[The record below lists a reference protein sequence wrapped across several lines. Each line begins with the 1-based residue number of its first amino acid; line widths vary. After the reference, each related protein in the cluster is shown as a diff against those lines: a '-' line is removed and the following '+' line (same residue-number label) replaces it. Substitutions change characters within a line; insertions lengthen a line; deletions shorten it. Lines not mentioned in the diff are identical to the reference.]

1 LEGNEGLTATHGW
14 NEGINGGIKK
24 NSGRI
29 RTQITGYKQSCFQ
42 YVIHSPVWIRATN
55 RQQNHKILPKLF
67 LNRSFKLI
75 MSAP

>member
-1 LEGNEGLTATHGW
+1 LEENEGLTAISIVGMKESMT
-14 NEGINGGIKK
+14 EQK

-29 RTQITGYKQSCFQ
+29 RTQITSCKHSCFQ

-67 LNRSFKLI
+67 MNLNF
-75 MSAP
+75 